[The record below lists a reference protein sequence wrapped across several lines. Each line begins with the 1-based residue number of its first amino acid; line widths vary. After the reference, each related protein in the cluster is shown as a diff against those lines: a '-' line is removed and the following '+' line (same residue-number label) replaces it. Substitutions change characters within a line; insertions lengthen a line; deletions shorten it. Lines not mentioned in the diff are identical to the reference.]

1 MENKNENQKMDIDD
15 ETPQNQDQ
23 DIPMEK
29 DEEEEEEI
37 NTGKSKDN
45 QDKSKIKNTSSAELN
60 ASMITNYS
68 TNSKNSDK
76 SSNKSNDP
84 KIIISS
90 PKPNID
96 YLFNL
101 EYFEEMYANLLYDEK
116 NLKLEINPNYM
127 ESLKPEINEKM
138 REILVDWLIEV
149 HHRLHFKR
157 KTLFQT
163 IYIIDLYLSYKTIGR
178 REFQLLGVAS
188 LLISSKLNEIYW
200 PKAKVYVDFTDNA
213 YTLQELLD
221 MEINIMKLLNFDIL
235 IPTPEEFYGIISK
248 TYEFTREQHFL
259 GEYLLDSS
267 LIDYQMLKFKPS
279 IIGISC
285 AYIVMKFF
293 LINGYKSLYSSI
305 FTLKQSKDNLEKT
318 IKQSAKE
325 LCKFNKELSSQKFLK
340 SIISKYSLQEFGN
353 VAELMAKK

>member
-1 MENKNENQKMDIDD
+1 MEKDNENQKMDIDD

-23 DIPMEK
+23 NIPMEK
-29 DEEEEEEI
+29 DEEDEEVI

-45 QDKSKIKNTSSAELN
+45 QDKLKIKNTSSAELN
-60 ASMITNYS
+60 ASMSTNYS

-76 SSNKSNDP
+76 SFNKSNDS
-84 KIIISS
+84 KIIIS
-90 PKPNID
+90 PKKPNID

-101 EYFEEMYANLLYDEK
+101 EYFDEMYANLLCDEK
-116 NLKLEINPNYM
+116 NLKLKINPNYM

-149 HHRLHFKR
+149 HHKLRFKR

-163 IYIIDLYLSYKTIGR
+163 IYIIDLYLSYKTIER
-178 REFQLLGVAS
+178 RQFQLLGVAS

-213 YTLQELLD
+213 YTLQELLN
-221 MEINIMKLLNFDIL
+221 MEINIMQLLNFDIL
-235 IPTPEEFYGIISK
+235 IPTAEEFYGIISK
-248 TYEFTREQHFL
+248 TYEFTRVQHFL

-267 LIDYQMLKFKPS
+267 LIAYKFLKFKPS
-279 IIGISC
+279 IIGLSC

-293 LINGYKSLYSSI
+293 RIKGYKYLYSFI
-305 FTLKQSKDNLEKT
+305 FSLEQSGDNLEKT
-318 IKQSAKE
+318 IKHSSKE
-325 LCKFNKELSSQKFLK
+325 LCRFIKELSSQNFLK
-340 SIISKYSLQEFGN
+340 SIISKYSSEEFVN